1 MRTMRAITLG
11 AAMMSLAA
19 CYDVFGPEAT
29 GFYSLT
35 TANDHGVP
43 AVVFSRSGT
52 GAFDVSLVGGTL
64 RLRHDGTFSLQL
76 DYVERDAGSDTFY
89 SQSFSGTW
97 YQDED
102 FVRLQ
107 YVDPDTGD
115 WQSVGGF
122 QRYRE
127 VEVTLP
133 VSNYGVNVRTVFER

>member
-1 MRTMRAITLG
+1 MMRAIALG

-19 CYDVFGPEAT
+19 CYDVFAPEAT
-29 GFYSLT
+29 GVYTLT
-35 TANDHGVP
+35 TANDREVP

-64 RLRHDGTFSLQL
+64 RLRHDDTFSLQL
-76 DYVERDAGSDTFY
+76 DYVEHDAGSDTFY
-89 SQSFSGTW
+89 SQSFSGDW
-97 YQDED
+97 YQDVD

-115 WQSVGGF
+115 WHSLGGF
-122 QRYRE
+122 QRYRG

-133 VSNYGVNVRTVFER
+133 VSNYGVNVRTLFER